1 MQARFCFICRRYAPI
16 GYLPDESRLARPYS
30 ISAMIN
36 RAPSLGRLTLA
47 LLCLAVLIGLF
58 YLVRCTPL
66 VTTRSTSA
74 NVQASNRIARLAML
88 NCGDCEWQI
97 VIKPRTGGDAHIWKV
112 PQGKT
117 LDIELAGGE
126 YAVEQTMLIES
137 AQPDS
142 TRRFSMQLEAGQFY
156 RWRLMTLLS
165 GARDDALAAAA
176 TKDGH
181 E

>member
-1 MQARFCFICRRYAPI
+1 M
-16 GYLPDESRLARPYS
+16 L
-30 ISAMIN
+30 N

-66 VTTRSTSA
+66 AATRSTSEKMPDA
-74 NVQASNRIARLAML
+74 TRVAHLSML
-88 NCGDCEWQI
+88 NSGDCEWQI
-97 VIKPRTGGDAHIWKV
+97 VIKPRAGGDVHIWKV

-137 AQPDS
+137 AQPNS